1 MAGLQDEVDVLRRI
15 PLFANIEPARLKLLA
30 FTSDRMAFAAG
41 QELFHEGDAGD
52 AAYVII
58 DGAVDV
64 LKDTDEGEQLL
75 VTLKKNAF
83 VGDIAILCDVPRTA
97 TVKAVDRIETLKIQK
112 EHFLRLIDRVS
123 GNGRRS
129 DPGAGPAA
137 AEDHRRPYRM
147 PRRARSREGQLM
159 LAVPIACH
167 G

>member
-15 PLFANIEPARLKLLA
+15 SLFANIEPTRLKLLA
-30 FTSDRMAFAAG
+30 FTSDRVAFSAG

-97 TVKAVDRIETLKIQK
+97 TVRAVERIETLKIQK
-112 EHFLRLIDRVS
+112 EHFLRLLIEFPEMAVEVTRVLAQ
-123 GNGRRS
+123 RLQKTT
-129 DPGAGPAA
+129 DDLTAC
-137 AEDHRRPYRM
+137 
-147 PRRARSREGQLM
+147 REELNHAQG
-159 LAVPIACH
+159 

>member
-15 PLFANIEPARLKLLA
+15 PLFANIDPARLKLLA
-30 FTSDRMAFAAG
+30 FTSDRMVFAAG

-64 LKDTDEGEQLL
+64 LKDTDDGEQLL

-112 EHFLRLIDRVS
+112 EHFLRLLTEFPEMAVEVTRVLAQ
-123 GNGRRS
+123 RLQKTTDDLTACR
-129 DPGAGPAA
+129 
-137 AEDHRRPYRM
+137 EELEH
-147 PRRARSREGQLM
+147 ARNN
-159 LAVPIACH
+159 
-167 G
+167 

>member
-15 PLFANIEPARLKLLA
+15 SLFANIEPARLKLLA
-30 FTSDRMAFAAG
+30 FTSDRVTFSAG

-64 LKDTDEGEQLL
+64 LKDTDDGEQLL

-97 TVKAVDRIETLKIQK
+97 TVRAVERIETLKIRK
-112 EHFLRLIDRVS
+112 EHFLRLLIEFPEMAVEVTRVLAQ
-123 GNGRRS
+123 RLQKTT
-129 DPGAGPAA
+129 DDLTAC
-137 AEDHRRPYRM
+137 
-147 PRRARSREGQLM
+147 REELSHTQG
-159 LAVPIACH
+159 

>member
-1 MAGLQDEVDVLRRI
+1 MASLQDEVDVLRRI
-15 PLFANIEPARLKLLA
+15 SLFANIEPARLKLLA
-30 FTSDRMAFAAG
+30 FTSDRMSFSEG

-64 LKDTDEGEQLL
+64 LKDTEDGEQLL

-97 TVKAVDRIETLKIQK
+97 TVRAVGATETLKIQK
-112 EHFLRLIDRVS
+112 EHFLRLLIEFPEMAVEVTRVLAQRLQKTTDDLTACREELS
-123 GNGRRS
+123 
-129 DPGAGPAA
+129 AA
-137 AEDHRRPYRM
+137 K
-147 PRRARSREGQLM
+147 G
-159 LAVPIACH
+159 